1 MFEEIRREKEIT
13 IEVKN
18 SSPLPQFFCA
28 ESLIRRALANI
39 IDNALKYTPRQGRIE
54 IHTRAFLNKK
64 NKGFLKIAVR
74 DNGIGIHADDL
85 PKIFDPFYR
94 GKNVRHQE
102 GTGLGLQFV
111 KKAIE
116 FHGGKLFVRSKV
128 NLGSVFF
135 IILPL
140 NEDKLDIKT

>member
-116 FHGGKLFVRSKV
+116 FHGGNYSCAARLIWGASFLLFF
-128 NLGSVFF
+128 L
-135 IILPL
+135 
-140 NEDKLDIKT
+140 